1 MTHTQL
7 FISISLAIITGAMTA
22 CSGGGG
28 STQNSSEI
36 TSIGTITGFG
46 SVYVNGIKYKTD
58 NTTYS
63 VDDND
68 GFDDSDLAVGM
79 KVKLKGTVNSNG
91 LTGTATSIMYDDDV
105 EGPVDVGSL
114 TLVDATSKTFTIFG
128 LLIRADANTT
138 AFDDGASF
146 DDLAESQILEISGY
160 FDGQQIVA
168 SRIEKQNDLD
178 DIFEVKG
185 TVSSYDGTNISLTL
199 QTGASVGPFVIS
211 NSAILEIPA
220 DPAGLFVEIK
230 LQDVSGSLVAIKIEL
245 DDEDLI
251 DENDV
256 EISIRGFLTDDGNGG
271 FLINGIQLAFA
282 NNVEF
287 KPASLE
293 GNLSTDLEVKV
304 EGKMSGDVLIV
315 DEVEI
320 EEGDIE
326 IEAGVI
332 DVSYTDSKNGT
343 ITLNMGNS
351 QSLLVNLSN
360 TTLFKDNTDNDLFD
374 DDSFNLDELSNT
386 DFVEIEAYLDDQGAL
401 QATSIERDSP
411 QATRLESK
419 LESYEQ
425 NVSVTLQGITYTV
438 SGTTQYEINDVGGFS
453 AVDFFNSLSI
463 NDKIKVK
470 DVQPDGTA
478 EELDLDN

>member
-1 MTHTQL
+1 MTSLKWKGQL
-7 FISISLAIITGAMTA
+7 VVTTERISASL
-22 CSGGGG
+22 
-28 STQNSSEI
+28 
-36 TSIGTITGFG
+36 
-46 SVYVNGIKYKTD
+46 YK
-58 NTTYS
+58 
-63 VDDND
+63 
-68 GFDDSDLAVGM
+68 
-79 KVKLKGTVNSNG
+79 
-91 LTGTATSIMYDDDV
+91 
-105 EGPVDVGSL
+105 
-114 TLVDATSKTFTIFG
+114 
-128 LLIRADANTT
+128 
-138 AFDDGASF
+138 
-146 DDLAESQILEISGY
+146 Q
-160 FDGQQIVA
+160 
-168 SRIEKQNDLD
+168 
-178 DIFEVKG
+178 
-185 TVSSYDGTNISLTL
+185 
-199 QTGASVGPFVIS
+199 GASVGPFVIS

-230 LQDVSGSLVAIKIEL
+230 LQDISDSLAAIKIEL
-245 DDEDLI
+245 DDEGLI

-463 NDKIKVK
+463 NDEIKVK

-478 EELDLDN
+478 EELDRDN

>member
-1 MTHTQL
+1 MTHSQL

-79 KVKLKGTVNSNG
+79 KVKLKGTINSNG
-91 LTGTATSIMYDDDV
+91 LTGSATSIMYDDDV

-114 TLVDATSKTFTIFG
+114 SLVDATSKTFTIFG

-185 TVSSYDGTNISLTL
+185 TVSSYD
-199 QTGASVGPFVIS
+199 
-211 NSAILEIPA
+211 
-220 DPAGLFVEIK
+220 
-230 LQDVSGSLVAIKIEL
+230 
-245 DDEDLI
+245 
-251 DENDV
+251 
-256 EISIRGFLTDDGNGG
+256 
-271 FLINGIQLAFA
+271 
-282 NNVEF
+282 
-287 KPASLE
+287 
-293 GNLSTDLEVKV
+293 
-304 EGKMSGDVLIV
+304 
-315 DEVEI
+315 
-320 EEGDIE
+320 
-326 IEAGVI
+326 
-332 DVSYTDSKNGT
+332 
-343 ITLNMGNS
+343 
-351 QSLLVNLSN
+351 
-360 TTLFKDNTDNDLFD
+360 
-374 DDSFNLDELSNT
+374 
-386 DFVEIEAYLDDQGAL
+386 
-401 QATSIERDSP
+401 
-411 QATRLESK
+411 
-419 LESYEQ
+419 
-425 NVSVTLQGITYTV
+425 
-438 SGTTQYEINDVGGFS
+438 
-453 AVDFFNSLSI
+453 
-463 NDKIKVK
+463 
-470 DVQPDGTA
+470 
-478 EELDLDN
+478 